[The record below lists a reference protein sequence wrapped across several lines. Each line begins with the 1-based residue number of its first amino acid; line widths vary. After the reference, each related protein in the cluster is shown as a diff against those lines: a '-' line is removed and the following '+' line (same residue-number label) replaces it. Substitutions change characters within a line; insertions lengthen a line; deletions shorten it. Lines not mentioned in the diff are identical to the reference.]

1 MPFIK
6 ALATMHCKS
15 MADIFSVL
23 TLQIVKERNSE
34 KRAQYE
40 NGHWSLTG
48 YLSNNS
54 ISY

>member
-6 ALATMHCKS
+6 ALATMHCKN

-23 TLQIVKERNSE
+23 TLQIVKKPNSE
-34 KRAQYE
+34 KRAHYE
-40 NGHWSLTG
+40 DNHWSLSG
-48 YLSNNS
+48 YLSNSS